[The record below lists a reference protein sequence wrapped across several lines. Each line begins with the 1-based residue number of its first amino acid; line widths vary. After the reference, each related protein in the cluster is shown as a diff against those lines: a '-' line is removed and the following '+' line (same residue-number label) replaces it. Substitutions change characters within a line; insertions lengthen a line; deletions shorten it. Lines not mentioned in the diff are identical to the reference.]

1 MSSGT
6 AGDRYRQPQW
16 LAGCEPLYCTSF
28 PRRHDIF
35 ATFPAL
41 LTPVQ
46 WAKYL
51 FYKVAYQTVRSP
63 ISLRSVFLQL
73 PVSLLS
79 PLTFALAQMIPT
91 PKISV
96 SKHPRQLQ
104 EWFNICD
111 LSLTLV
117 YTVPV
122 SPCWNHN
129 LVAQW
134 FAVIQLVFQY
144 TGHNN

>member
-1 MSSGT
+1 MVCEIFSSST
-6 AGDRYRQPQW
+6 LLCLEMYTCPAGLREIVIANPN
-16 LAGCEPLYCTSF
+16 GCEPLYCTSF

-122 SPCWNHN
+122 SPC
-129 LVAQW
+129 
-134 FAVIQLVFQY
+134 
-144 TGHNN
+144 